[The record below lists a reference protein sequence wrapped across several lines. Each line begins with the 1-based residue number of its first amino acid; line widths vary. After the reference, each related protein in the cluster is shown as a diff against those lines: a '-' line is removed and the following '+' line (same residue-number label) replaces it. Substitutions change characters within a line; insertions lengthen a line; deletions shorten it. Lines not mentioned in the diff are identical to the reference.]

1 MLGYGAIGQ
10 FTIGQVSDFIGP
22 IVQPWTDPP
31 QPKIKAGLAI
41 ALIASGLSAPVFI
54 KDESKLESRW
64 HQPLSEP
71 IRKLERIGLRDRY
84 PFIASAVHIGWFNPL
99 SEPVRRIRATLT
111 PAPIVPTIIG
121 EIITIDKWFSSFA
134 EPIRNKSGL
143 RVAYQRDYFAEPFS
157 LTQPETVTES
167 RWHQSW
173 SEPVRKKEDRVGI
186 RVRYPFIYGSV
197 YMSWFGPLSE
207 PNPRTKSGLSAANQQ
222 TATFYPFPFP
232 PVTATIGWF
241 NNLSDPVR
249 IIRPTPTDQQSIPY
263 QPIIPSFGWY
273 GNLSDPIRRIR
284 KASPY
289 EQPSWSLFQEP
300 APTISFG
307 WYDPFS
313 EPTRIKEDKIGL
325 RVRYP
330 FIYGSV
336 YMSWFSNLS
345 EPIHIKLRLNTA
357 HQQALAFYP
366 FPLPPPITVD
376 NISWFNN
383 LSDPTRRIR
392 PTPTDQQFTKY
403 LPIIPSY
410 GWYVPLTEPIR
421 KARIA
426 TRYEQPSW
434 LLFVEPVSIGWFRP
448 LIDPGFKPPKIT
460 HFRTGYPFVAIS
472 PHIGWFNSLSEPYR
486 RINRAVSFDVQNFV
500 FQITPA
506 ISFGWFGALTD
517 PVRKKP
523 TATIIRDQAF
533 APL

>member
-173 SEPVRKKEDRVGI
+173 SEPVRKKED
-186 RVRYPFIYGSV
+186 
-197 YMSWFGPLSE
+197 
-207 PNPRTKSGLSAANQQ
+207 
-222 TATFYPFPFP
+222 
-232 PVTATIGWF
+232 
-241 NNLSDPVR
+241 
-249 IIRPTPTDQQSIPY
+249 
-263 QPIIPSFGWY
+263 
-273 GNLSDPIRRIR
+273 
-284 KASPY
+284 
-289 EQPSWSLFQEP
+289 
-300 APTISFG
+300 
-307 WYDPFS
+307 
-313 EPTRIKEDKIGL
+313 KIGI

-345 EPIHIKLRLNTA
+345 EPIRIKLRLNTA